1 MFYRILRSIDE
12 DLEQWVFQREERVI
26 INLVALNYVL
36 FFLYHISHYAI
47 INVILIFTLSFTIS
61 LMSTYWKRINK
72 LHNDIERV
80 LDEDD
85 APPQEE
91 VVTDEQEEQEQEQEQ
106 DEQTQDSTSDDS
118 QERKSQRRRSFRLMN
133 NQSLHCSHTSPLP
146 TAEPSTTDS
155 PSVEPSTSA

>member
-12 DLEQWVFQREERVI
+12 DLEQWVFQREERTI
-26 INLVALNYVL
+26 ISLVAMNYAL
-36 FFLYHISHYAI
+36 FFLYHITHYAI
-47 INVILIFTLSFTIS
+47 INVILLFTLSFTIS

-91 VVTDEQEEQEQEQEQ
+91 TVTDEQEEHESK
-106 DEQTQDSTSDDS
+106 DSTSDDS
-118 QERKSQRRRSFRLMN
+118 RESKTQRRRSFRLMN
-133 NQSLHCSHTSPLP
+133 NQSLRCSHTSPTP
-146 TAEPSTTDS
+146 TAEPSTTES
-155 PSVEPSTSA
+155 PSVEPSTSE